1 MVRPFFSLIDLV
13 SFLFLSPKIFEE
25 EVKERD
31 VETTHLSLCS
41 FSLFYSITDARAYS
55 LFFNT

>member
-13 SFLFLSPKIFEE
+13 SSFLFLSPKIFEEEE

-31 VETTHLSLCS
+31 VETTHLSLC
-41 FSLFYSITDARAYS
+41 FFLSL
-55 LFFNT
+55 LLNH

>member
-25 EVKERD
+25 EEVKERD
-31 VETTHLSLCS
+31 VETTHLSLC
-41 FSLFYSITDARAYS
+41 FFLSL
-55 LFFNT
+55 LLNH